1 MGQANVSGTEGYAEE
16 AEDLF
21 KRYESISGAE
31 THKAILHLIPAAESH
46 VLDVGAGTGRDAAWF
61 ASMGHRVTAVEPT
74 EAMRLPAMKLHPSP
88 LIEWLDDSLPE
99 LALVRSRGEP
109 FDLILLSAV
118 WMHFDSAQ
126 RREAMASLAALLRR
140 GGTLIMRVRHG
151 PVPQGRRMFEIPD
164 EETIELAGAHDLHT
178 VLNQRVESALQA
190 NRDAGVSWTH
200 LAFARK

>member
-1 MGQANVSGTEGYAEE
+1 LAQAKASGTEGYAEE

-88 LIEWLDDSLPE
+88 AIEWLDDSLPE
-99 LALVRSRGEP
+99 LALVRSRGEL

-118 WMHFDSAQ
+118 WMHFDAAQ

-151 PVPQGRRMFEIPD
+151 PVPPGRRMFEIPD
-164 EETIELAGAHDLHT
+164 QETIELAGAHDLHT

-200 LAFARK
+200 LAFERK

>member
-1 MGQANVSGTEGYAEE
+1 LGQAKISGTEGYAGE

-31 THKAILHLIPAAESH
+31 THKAVLHLIPAAESH
-46 VLDVGAGTGRDAAWF
+46 ILDVGAGTGRDAAWF

-88 LIEWLDDSLPE
+88 TIEWLDDSLPE
-99 LALVRSRGEP
+99 LALVRSRGEL

-118 WMHFDSAQ
+118 WMHFDAAQ
-126 RREAMASLAALLRR
+126 RREAMTSLAALLRR

-151 PVPQGRRMFEIPD
+151 PVPPGRRMFEIPD
-164 EETIELAGAHDLHT
+164 EETIELAGAHDLHA

>member
-1 MGQANVSGTEGYAEE
+1 MTPSHVSGTEGYAEE

-31 THKAILHLIPAAESH
+31 THKAVLHLISTAPAH
-46 VLDVGAGTGRDAAWF
+46 ILDVGAGTGRDAAWF

-74 EAMRLPAMKLHPSP
+74 EAMRLPAMQLHPSP

-118 WMHFDSAQ
+118 WMHFDLAQ

-164 EETIELAGAHDLHT
+164 QETIELAGAHDLHT
-178 VLNQRVESALQA
+178 ILNQRVESALAA

-200 LAFARK
+200 LAFKRK

>member
-1 MGQANVSGTEGYAEE
+1 
-16 AEDLF
+16 
-21 KRYESISGAE
+21 
-31 THKAILHLIPAAESH
+31 LIPAAESH

-88 LIEWLDDSLPE
+88 RIEWLDDSLPE

-126 RREAMASLAALLRR
+126 HREAMASLAALLRK

-151 PVPQGRRMFEIPD
+151 PVPPGRRMFEIPD
-164 EETIELAGAHDLHT
+164 QETIELAGAHDLHT
-178 VLNQRVESALQA
+178 VLNQPVESALQV

-200 LAFARK
+200 LAFKRK